1 MEDLIINRQNL
12 SDRFR
17 FAGFA
22 AATALIVSVALT
34 TFKTFANKPPETSAA
49 QDSEIELRELGET
62 LKAAVL
68 SGTLSEEDATAI
80 YHSIKSRLAPENA
93 KTKGISPKDANG
105 KYASKFD
112 IMRLAAPRPGQITA
126 LLRPDFLRRDLQ
138 LLQSELDLG
147 RDQMAIIEILFLDY
161 FESHELIVLP
171 FREGLNS
178 YRQSSADHW
187 VAAALD
193 RATIEDVDVA
203 VANTK
208 DAIKQFEKASV
219 KKDTLSDTSRK
230 RAARDD
236 WTERMIQVTANMEQ
250 RLEDLRSRVQARLA
264 EIESSGSI
272 VTANDLVSFARKL
285 RDERAQLR
293 AEFVKS
299 LELTCIIRQTE
310 SEKTRFVKAIA
321 RVLIEHNLNH
331 GRLGGESMNLW
342 AALIDTARS
351 SKSRRGR
358 NMELYEIKMML
369 DRRVHTL
376 AAKLDERMKA
386 TIDREVSGL
395 EFLAARDGIRN
406 STKAREAS
414 VGFDIARPGI
424 ALRPFAQAS
433 KSELLASVAVRD
445 ELLKQLDESAELI
458 DEIFPVRN
466 LSTIYRD
473 AAMKRGFRSEM
484 RERWSERALKTALQL
499 DDLDEE
505 SQLALVSIQIDLMVS
520 LAAFR
525 ADAITK
531 RIERDPKRALER
543 IEAQLEEKNSRNK
556 KFDLD
561 EVLGFNHKQYSALD
575 EQLEGQLKA
584 ILTAEQFASLPARV
598 EAKSSKGSKGKAEK
612 K

>member
-34 TFKTFANKPPETSAA
+34 TFKTLANKPPETSAA

-93 KTKGISPKDANG
+93 KTKGISSKDANG
-105 KYASKFD
+105 KYVSKFD

-369 DRRVHTL
+369 DRRVLTL